1 MSITDEKLKAAIQ
14 IALGTH
20 GLYTEKIESD
30 LIHHIKALSIP
41 IVVKSLPTCYLTE
54 LDKIQQLAQNQEST
68 RHQIEVLRAFA
79 NKLGL
84 YDAADYLR
92 QK

>member
-30 LIHHIKALSIP
+30 LIYHIKALSIP
-41 IVVKSLPTCYLTE
+41 IVVKSLPTIKERNNE
-54 LDKIQQLAQNQEST
+54 LIEMLENYYEDEEAELKKEFKFGFKHCFKWMHDKMS
-68 RHQIEVLRAFA
+68 V
-79 NKLGL
+79 
-84 YDAADYLR
+84 
-92 QK
+92 